1 GNTAFNARVREITVG
16 EVRIVYELGIVV
28 VIVKPDPGME
38 LPEVPAH
45 AFVELQHAPSNS
57 GVISAAV
64 KVVARNCISTDLA
77 LDGISNSEGWLITI
91 CRIMIRSCYSSSQVK
106 AEAKVLRLV
115 LIVIHQDGTFRIFSR
130 RPIV

>member
-1 GNTAFNARVREITVG
+1 TLGD
-16 EVRIVYELGIVV
+16 VRIIYELGNVVLIVE
-28 VIVKPDPGME
+28 PDPGME

-45 AFVELQHAPSNS
+45 AFVELQHAPANS

-64 KVVARNCISTDLA
+64 KVVARNCISTDLS

-106 AEAKVLRLV
+106 PESKVFGLV
-115 LIVIHQDGTFRIFSR
+115 LIVIHQDGTFRIFS
-130 RPIV
+130 